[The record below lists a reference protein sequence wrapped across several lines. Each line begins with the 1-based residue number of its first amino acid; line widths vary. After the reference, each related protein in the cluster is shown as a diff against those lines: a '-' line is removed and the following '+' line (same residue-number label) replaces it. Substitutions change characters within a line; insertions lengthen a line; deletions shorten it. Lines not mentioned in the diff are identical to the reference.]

1 MTYTGK
7 ANPNATNS
15 ELDAK
20 VIIKHYQLSLSEQEA
35 EFLEL
40 ILHNYEYE
48 EEERGLV
55 DSLEYKFYH
64 IQSNGNDNPT
74 TGL

>member
-1 MTYTGK
+1 MRVLHL
-7 ANPNATNS
+7 TNE
-15 ELDAK
+15 ELT
-20 VIIKHYQLSLSEQEA
+20 
-35 EFLEL
+35 FLEL

-48 EEERGLV
+48 EDERGLV

-64 IQSNGNDNPT
+64 IQSNGNDNLT